1 MGLRELFRFS
11 SPQGARKL
19 VVKIQRCPQNHQCPA
34 IHVCPAGALSQ
45 VGVLAPVVNYNLCT
59 ECGKCTRYCFPRALV
74 MEKK

>member
-1 MGLRELFRFS
+1 M
-11 SPQGARKL
+11 
-19 VVKIQRCPQNHQCPA
+19 QRCPQNHQCPA